1 MVHRTKVTFKAK
13 GQFQRLNTASV
24 PLTEHQ
30 KKKNAR
36 SRIQSS
42 CSKDSGFSSGQSSY
56 DSNEIELASVTDYGP
71 ENKPLKHYLN
81 FKHYLN
87 VGNMIASTAFE
98 GMILPVPK
106 IATITGENT
115 GNFGKINL

>member
-98 GMILPVPK
+98 GMILPVQK
-106 IATITGENT
+106 IATIAGENT